1 MSRGSRNAPATALAA
16 GAVATV
22 LAAGALVSVPSIVA
36 DEKDPPELPPIPE
49 GPPESIHA
57 EAVFVES
64 DVVAENRR
72 LREQLESQRVFFEAR
87 LQEQAATFDASWEAR
102 EREFAA
108 QLQAPPLESPMT
120 AFERTPIGTYAATV
134 LGHRPR
140 RAVFDASVPLTVAG
154 KRVTY
159 GPGDPVPDHIDPETL
174 PVGAARYVSE
184 ED

>member
-1 MSRGSRNAPATALAA
+1 MSRGSRNT
-16 GAVATV
+16 VATV
-22 LAAGALVSVPSIVA
+22 LAATALAAAPVA
-36 DEKDPPELPPIPE
+36 AEEVAPELPPIPE

-57 EAVFVES
+57 EAGFVEHALS
-64 DVVAENRR
+64 AENRQ
-72 LREQLESQRVFFEAR
+72 LRERLESQRAFFEGR
-87 LQEQAATFDASWEAR
+87 LQEQAAIFDASWAER

-108 QLQAPPLESPMT
+108 QLKAPPTEAMD

-134 LGHRPR
+134 LGHRPRR

-174 PVGAARYVSE
+174 PVGAVRYLPSWTSPPPSSPTS
-184 ED
+184 

>member
-1 MSRGSRNAPATALAA
+1 MSRGSRN
-16 GAVATV
+16 AVATV

-102 EREFAA
+102 EREIAA
-108 QLQAPPLESPMT
+108 QLQAPSPT
-120 AFERTPIGTYAATV
+120 
-134 LGHRPR
+134 RPR

-174 PVGAARYVSE
+174 PHGSVRYVSE